1 MAGGAAE
8 GVVGGWGEVGG
19 VEVVAAYVFEA
30 GLELAS
36 RGLGVGSGGAYARM
50 KLMASSVGSRGGEEE
65 EEVGSGVVRWLGGES
80 SRLLEEEE
88 EEELLMRKV
97 GALRTSSKVRL
108 MVSSLKGGYVGSMSS
123 NVRGRVGTMVKSNG
137 TVGSGAAAAGRN
149 GSGAAIV
156 CKRLRCSTSIRIESF
171 SFLSAS
177 ASRWVLVM
185 SSRMRATSISS
196 CLT

>member
-1 MAGGAAE
+1 MARGAAE
-8 GVVGGWGEVGG
+8 GVVRGGGEVGG
-19 VEVVAAYVFEA
+19 VEVVAADVFEA
-30 GLELAS
+30 GLELD
-36 RGLGVGSGGAYARM
+36 GDCLGAGSGGAYARM
-50 KLMASSVGSRGGEEE
+50 KLMASSVGSRGGK
-65 EEVGSGVVRWLGGES
+65 EVGSGVVRWLGGES
-80 SRLLEEEE
+80 SRLLVEEME

-123 NVRGRVGTMVKSNG
+123 NVRGRVGILVKSRG

-149 GSGAAIV
+149 GSGGDIV
-156 CKRLRCSTSIRIESF
+156 CKRLRCSTWVRIESF
-171 SFLSAS
+171 SCLSAS
-177 ASRWVLVM
+177 ASRWVVVM

>member
-19 VEVVAAYVFEA
+19 VEVVAADVFEA

-36 RGLGVGSGGAYARM
+36 WGLGVGSGGAYARM

-80 SRLLEEEE
+80 SRLLEDEED
-88 EEELLMRKV
+88 EELLMRKV

-137 TVGSGAAAAGRN
+137 TVGSGAAAGRN

>member
-19 VEVVAAYVFEA
+19 VEVVAADVFEA

-156 CKRLRCSTSIRIESF
+156 CKRLRCSTSTRIESF

>member
-19 VEVVAAYVFEA
+19 VEVVAADVFEA

-108 MVSSLKGGYVGSMSS
+108 MVSSLKGGYVDSMSS

>member
-1 MAGGAAE
+1 MR
-8 GVVGGWGEVGG
+8 GVSFWGVGEVG
-19 VEVVAAYVFEA
+19 E
-30 GLELAS
+30 
-36 RGLGVGSGGAYARM
+36 GGAYARM

-80 SRLLEEEE
+80 SRLLVEEEE

-123 NVRGRVGTMVKSNG
+123 NVRGRVGTMVKSKG
-137 TVGSGAAAAGRN
+137 TAGSGAAAAAGRN
-149 GSGAAIV
+149 GSGGAIV

-177 ASRWVLVM
+177 ASRCVLVM

>member
-8 GVVGGWGEVGG
+8 GVVGGWGEIGG
-19 VEVVAAYVFEA
+19 VEVVAADVFEA

-36 RGLGVGSGGAYARM
+36 WGLGVGSGGAYARM

>member
-19 VEVVAAYVFEA
+19 VEVVAADVFEA

-80 SRLLEEEE
+80 SRLLEEE

>member
-19 VEVVAAYVFEA
+19 VEVVAADVFEA

-80 SRLLEEEE
+80 SRLLEEE

-149 GSGAAIV
+149 GSDAAIV